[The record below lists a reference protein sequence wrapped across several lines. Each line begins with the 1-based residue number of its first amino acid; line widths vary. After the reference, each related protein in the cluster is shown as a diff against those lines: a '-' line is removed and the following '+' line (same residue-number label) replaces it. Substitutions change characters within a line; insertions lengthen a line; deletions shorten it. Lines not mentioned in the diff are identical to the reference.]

1 MFFLINETFH
11 FDYFSVLMTFK
22 IEHETMNDKNRSFSI
37 GCRLETGELVLSA
50 ECMPFDMFTF
60 CCCSAATPSNTTT
73 SASFFPLLTFLLKD
87 SLARVAFSRY
97 FLAFFP
103 LHVSLCS
110 RTKKSLDIP
119 AVYQRTVV
127 FVFISRLVVFLVG
140 TILLLPTLSSGCNK
154 VLYFTS
160 LLSTPLLVIELG

>member
-60 CCCSAATPSNTTT
+60 CCCSAATPSEQHDDFGFIL
-73 SASFFPLLTFLLKD
+73 SASYFSFERFPRSSGFFPLLSGIFPFAC
-87 SLARVAFSRY
+87 LAM
-97 FLAFFP
+97 
-103 LHVSLCS
+103 
-110 RTKKSLDIP
+110 
-119 AVYQRTVV
+119 
-127 FVFISRLVVFLVG
+127 
-140 TILLLPTLSSGCNK
+140 
-154 VLYFTS
+154 
-160 LLSTPLLVIELG
+160 